1 MNRFYQWPASMKWSM
16 ALLLLMVGFVPALF
30 IIVRGSEQPL
40 FYFAFFLYL
49 PVAQFAMTPLFTL
62 LGLYRYSSPLLLG
75 YLPNEKVIDLHSG
88 GSFDYLFVMRGVAP
102 GAAFRKQ
109 VLKYQLEG
117 LLRLIQYVEEKQIP
131 ESVSIVGTS
140 YFFNEKTLQKF
151 GFKLVEASAFYRLNL
166 LVNFIDHT
174 WMYSL
179 AQGKLSFPKL
189 WKAKKAHIS
198 GAALVRQRAAIAAVY
213 ERL

>member
-1 MNRFYQWPASMKWSM
+1 MNRFYQWPVSIKWSV
-16 ALLLLMVGFVPALF
+16 AILLLCVGFVPALF

-40 FYFAFFLYL
+40 FYVAFLLYL
-49 PVAQFAMTPLFTL
+49 PFGQFALAPIFTL
-62 LGLYRYSSPLLLG
+62 LGLYRYYSPLLLG

-140 YFFNEKTLQKF
+140 YFFNERTLQKF
-151 GFKLVEASAFYRLNL
+151 GFKLEDASAFYRLNL
-166 LVNFIDHT
+166 LVNFIDIT

-198 GAALVRQRAAIAAVY
+198 GAELVRQRAAIAAVY

>member
-1 MNRFYQWPASMKWSM
+1 
-16 ALLLLMVGFVPALF
+16 
-30 IIVRGSEQPL
+30 
-40 FYFAFFLYL
+40 
-49 PVAQFAMTPLFTL
+49 MTPLFTL
-62 LGLYRYSSPLLLG
+62 LGLYRYYSPLLLG

-166 LVNFIDHT
+166 LVNFIDIT